1 MNDINDNSP
10 VFPESGYSFM
20 ISHDADPDM
29 IVIVVTATDEDGGD
43 NGRVSYEILEGNP
56 GWAGWEKVWGNC
68 LVAWIVKEQG

>member
-10 VFPESGYSFM
+10 VFQNSGYSFM

-56 GWAGWEKVWGNC
+56 GRAGW
-68 LVAWIVKEQG
+68 